1 MVRKIKK
8 RKGSVRRTQRSA
20 EKPPAAVSLPAH
32 DLAKRPDRR
41 HEFSISLCMIVKNES
56 RLIAECLRSARGI
69 CKQMVVVDTGSDDN
83 TAAIAAAEGAEV
95 YHHAWPGHFS
105 TARNI
110 SLEYA
115 TEDWIL
121 ILDGDEV
128 LDPDTLA
135 RLSPSHLN
143 DTEHPAVEFEIV
155 NYLSDEASIGNAHLQ
170 QQIRLFKRTEFHR
183 YQGLIHN
190 QLVDVR
196 NGSALSASR
205 VPVQVLHYGYTPTVW
220 NAQNKAA
227 RLGMLEKALEDEPE
241 SLFCH
246 YNLANHLKILE
257 RYERA
262 LTHYRACFGGPLA
275 KEWIKMSFFSAAFC
289 ANQLGQH
296 HQAIEICDLL
306 LKHDDLIAD
315 AYLRKA
321 EALLALGR
329 PMDVVECV
337 RSVIDN
343 PRLYAFKQS
352 AVEFALP
359 YRLGRA
365 YYETGQYADALS
377 VFDTLSKTSLDPTVF
392 THLCLCALH
401 CGRVDVARAAYHR
414 GVEIAPND
422 PDWPSLKAVFIDNQL
437 PL

>member
-8 RKGSVRRTQRSA
+8 RIGSVRRTQRSA

-143 DTEHPAVEFEIV
+143 AVSIQRL
-155 NYLSDEASIGNAHLQ
+155 NSDCELLLMTPVSGMRNTTTNP
-170 QQIRLFKRTEFHR
+170 LFKRTEFHR
-183 YQGLIHN
+183 HQGSFTTSWWIF
-190 QLVDVR
+190 
-196 NGSALSASR
+196 
-205 VPVQVLHYGYTPTVW
+205 
-220 NAQNKAA
+220 AA
-227 RLGMLEKALEDEPE
+227 A
-241 SLFCH
+241 
-246 YNLANHLKILE
+246 
-257 RYERA
+257 
-262 LTHYRACFGGPLA
+262 
-275 KEWIKMSFFSAAFC
+275 
-289 ANQLGQH
+289 
-296 HQAIEICDLL
+296 
-306 LKHDDLIAD
+306 
-315 AYLRKA
+315 
-321 EALLALGR
+321 
-329 PMDVVECV
+329 V
-337 RSVIDN
+337 RSA
-343 PRLYAFKQS
+343 PRGFRCKCCIMGTHR
-352 AVEFALP
+352 P
-359 YRLGRA
+359 CGMPRIRL
-365 YYETGQYADALS
+365 
-377 VFDTLSKTSLDPTVF
+377 
-392 THLCLCALH
+392 
-401 CGRVDVARAAYHR
+401 
-414 GVEIAPND
+414 
-422 PDWPSLKAVFIDNQL
+422 PDWGC
-437 PL
+437 